1 MLKLKHLTTVFDLVG
16 FFFQKGPVAKKQPKR
31 RDSDRFDS
39 LVEQYKKKLLS
50 SGGRNAPM
58 KRNKWFDS

>member
-1 MLKLKHLTTVFDLVG
+1 MV
-16 FFFQKGPVAKKQPKR
+16 FQKAQAGKKQVRR

-58 KRNKWFDS
+58 KKNKWFDS